1 MDDPLFKSTIDNI
14 IPVSI
19 ALITGTT
26 NNNSMD
32 NYVLNPITKIFL
44 PQFMTVKITV
54 MGRMGG
60 LNPQLRLKGK
70 IPDQDL
76 TPLPHSK
83 AGRIQGLTPG
93 RLWNG
98 KIHWV
103 NLNGQHR

>member
-1 MDDPLFKSTIDNI
+1 MSTIDKI
-14 IPVSI
+14 TPVSI
-19 ALITGTT
+19 ALITAITT
-26 NNNSMD
+26 NSNKY
-32 NYVLNPITKIFL
+32 YVLNPITKIFL
-44 PQFMTVKITV
+44 PQFMTVKIIV
-54 MGRMGG
+54 MGQMGG

-103 NLNGQHR
+103 NSNGQHR

>member
-1 MDDPLFKSTIDNI
+1 MSTIDKI
-14 IPVSI
+14 TPVSI

-26 NNNSMD
+26 TNNSMD
-32 NYVLNPITKIFL
+32 NYVLNPITKIFS

-54 MGRMGG
+54 MGPMGG

-70 IPDQDL
+70 ILDQDL

-103 NLNGQHR
+103 NSNGQHR